1 MADIKGDNNIKTDI
15 DIKEQQL
22 DINVGSPNNIETTI
36 LTENS
41 TIVDIEDVEGG
52 SEIIVDSTSSG
63 ELDAAIKEKETISTT
78 VAETTVINTTSLQ
91 TGVTTNYN
99 QLANKPKINGVEL
112 VGNKTTQ
119 ELLINAQDIAYGEN
133 ENVAAALGKMVTE
146 EELLKKGY
154 LTSYTESDP
163 TVPSHVKLITKEDIA
178 RWNNNED
185 SFSGDYN
192 DLKNKPMIP
201 NSLADLHDDLGVI
214 TVNTVPKTTE
224 DLVNNSG
231 FITRDAIPSSVS
243 EFIND
248 ANYVTEEGLTQK
260 GYLTNYVETDPIY
273 LSEKESLAKK
283 SDLTNYTQVTTFN
296 ELQAK
301 VTKNTEDILAKP
313 NHSDIPKNVSE
324 LNNDNGYLTEHQ
336 QIANVAKTGD
346 YNDLINKPTIPTKIS
361 QLTNDKEYT
370 TMAEVNQQGFLK
382 EHQDLSGYALK
393 TEIPKKVSQLTNDAE
408 YITNNELVA
417 KDYVSNAEL
426 DAKNYTT
433 MAEVESK
440 GYLTEHQDLSNY
452 ATKSEIPTKVS
463 QLTNDKQYTTKA
475 DVEAYDY
482 VTNEELAE
490 KGYITDHQDLS
501 SYAKKTDI
509 PTKTSQLT
517 NDSNLVVDSKYV
529 HTDNN
534 YTTTEKN
541 KLAGLVN
548 YDDTALAN
556 RVTTAETT
564 IKNNTTK
571 ISTNTQN
578 ITNNTASIGA
588 NTEAIEA
595 NAAGI
600 VTINNT
606 LKNKADTSVIP
617 TKLSQLSND
626 KGFITNAVN
635 NLTNYYKKSEVYTQ
649 TEVNNL
655 IANISTLD
663 IEVVTELPATGNPST
678 IYLVAKDPETNDI
691 YDEYLYIN
699 AKWERIG
706 TTAIDLSPYALKT
719 EIPTKV
725 SQLTNDKGYLTTH
738 QTVAT
743 VAKTG
748 SYKDLTD
755 KPAIPTVNNATLT
768 IQKNGTSAGTFT
780 ANASA
785 NKTINITVPTDN
797 SELANGAGYI
807 TSAGSITGNAA
818 TATKATSADKL
829 TTARNINGV
838 AFDGSKAI
846 TVTANPTETALSGT
860 DLNTTLTPGFYYGG
874 GNNNC
879 TNKPSNIDA
888 FGLVVYKTANG
899 YTTQELTEGNTT
911 PGKKYIRQY
920 TGSAWSSWTQMKYT
934 DTNTTYTLTQ
944 DANDGHKITF
954 TPSSGKATT
963 ITIPDN
969 NTTYSAATT
978 SANGLMTSADK
989 TKMNNTNVAWG
1000 TCSTAA
1006 ATAAKVITISGNTN
1020 WALAAGSIIGVKFS
1034 ATNTAQNP
1042 TFNVNNTGA
1051 KKVWYNTG
1059 VITTGNL
1066 SYAGVA
1072 NRPMYY
1078 MYDGTQYVCL
1088 GWSIES
1094 NDNTIPS
1101 AYCSTAAGTAAK
1113 TASCSGY
1120 ALLSNSYIQV
1130 IITATN
1136 TAASALT
1143 LNINGKGAKPIYING
1158 AVSSAQNY
1166 TLYAGSYFVYYNGT
1180 NYYFRTDGK
1189 LHGSISGNAATADK
1203 AAQLTTSRKIDGRS
1217 FNGSADITTQNGFVW
1232 HVGSNA
1238 AKTSG
1243 WYKFLEATMSRYE
1256 NHNYLLAVKAGYS
1269 NGFAGIIQLAIRSGT
1284 TSISIW
1290 DCDWLTRAGFSAN
1303 HIIGVVDG
1311 MKYSFYVYNPS
1322 NQYGAVFFHTLN
1334 AGDINGG
1341 YLAVPYVS
1349 STAPETTAPTA
1360 TVEASDAG
1368 NVKHAAT
1375 STTANKVANTLT
1387 IQKNGTN
1394 VATFNGSAAATAN
1407 ITVPTN
1413 TDILNL
1419 VYPVGSLY
1427 LSTVSTN
1434 PGTLIGGTWEAY
1446 ATGRTLVGIDANQNE
1461 FKTAG
1466 GTGGSKALQSH
1477 THSISITSG
1486 NQSAGHTHSVGAH
1499 AHGLNSHTH
1508 SVGAHSHG
1516 LNGHTHSI
1524 PALSGWAADAGNHN
1538 HPCQSYNMATG
1549 AYECVRPDGY
1559 SGQNG
1564 QRWIAA
1570 AGQHGHNVSTN
1581 ASTTGGNS
1589 GSTANSGAFNTGRAS
1604 GNTANSTAFNTGG
1617 VSANHTHSVSG
1628 TSGSAGSG
1636 SSGNLPPY
1644 IVCYIWKRTK

>member
-146 EELLKKGY
+146 DELLKKGY

-163 TVPSHVKLITKEDIA
+163 TVPSHVKLITKEDIE

-192 DLKNKPMIP
+192 DLKNKPVIP
-201 NSLADLHDDLGVI
+201 DSLADLHDDLGVI

-231 FITRDAIPSSVS
+231 FITQDAIPSSVS

-273 LSEKESLAKK
+273 LSEKASLAKK
-283 SDLTNYTQVTTFN
+283 SDLDDYILVTTFN
-296 ELQAK
+296 ELQTK

-313 NHSDIPKNVSE
+313 NYSDIPKNVSE
-324 LNNDNGYLTEHQ
+324 LNNDSGYLTEHQ

-346 YNDLINKPTIPTKIS
+346 YNDLINKPTIPTKVS
-361 QLTNDKEYT
+361 QLTNDKQYT
-370 TMAEVNQQGFLK
+370 TIEEVNQQGFLK

-426 DAKNYTT
+426 NAKNYTT

-440 GYLTEHQDLSNY
+440 GYLTEYQDLSNY
-452 ATKSEIPTKVS
+452 ATKNEIPTKVS

-517 NDSNLVVDSKYV
+517 NDSSLVVDSKYV

-571 ISTNTQN
+571 INTNTQN

-588 NTEAIEA
+588 NAEAIEA
-595 NAAGI
+595 NAASI

-606 LKNKADTSVIP
+606 LKNKADTSAIP

-719 EIPTKV
+719 EIPTAV

-748 SYKDLTD
+748 SYNDLTD
-755 KPAIPTVNNATLT
+755 KPTIPTVNNATLT

-797 SELANGAGYI
+797 NELANGAGYI

-846 TVTANPTETALSGT
+846 TVTANPTETALSGI

-874 GNNNC
+874 GSNNC
-879 TNKPSNIDA
+879 TNKPSNVDA
-888 FGLVVYKTANG
+888 FGLIVYKTANG

-911 PGKKYIRQY
+911 PGKKYIRQHNSS
-920 TGSAWSSWTQMKYT
+920 TWSAWTQMKYT
-934 DTNTTYTLTQ
+934 DSNTTYTLTQ
-944 DANDGHKITF
+944 DASDGHKITL
-954 TPSSGKATT
+954 TPSSGTATT

-1020 WALAAGSIIGVKFS
+1020 WTLTAGSIIGVKFS

-1042 TFNVNNTGA
+1042 TFNVNDTGA
-1051 KKVWYNTG
+1051 KSVWYNTAI
-1059 VITTGNL
+1059 ITTGNL

-1120 ALLSNSYIQV
+1120 ALRANSHIQV
-1130 IITATN
+1130 ILTAAN
-1136 TAASALT
+1136 SAASALT
-1143 LNINGKGAKPIYING
+1143 LNINSKGAKPIYING
-1158 AVSSAQNY
+1158 TASSASNY
-1166 TLYAGSYFVYYNGT
+1166 TLPAGSYDVYYNGT

-1189 LHGSISGNAATADK
+1189 LTGDITGNAATASSATK
-1203 AAQLTTSRKIDGRS
+1203 ATQDSDGKEINKTYTKIDGTNYYVQLTGGAENTTGYRLVLQQTLATWTNCRIVLS
-1217 FNGSADITTQNGFVW
+1217 IASRHQGTGTLSIGVSTGADLATFYQDARFFGANTTYTADSWLQYYNAETGLYSLFWKYSDYSPCNVSVIKKLGFKDNITNGTWMTSIDTATYGTKYAVSI
-1232 HVGSNA
+1232 NA
-1238 AKTSG
+1238 AQSASSATS
-1243 WYKFLEATMSRYE
+1243 A
-1256 NHNYLLAVKAGYS
+1256 
-1269 NGFAGIIQLAIRSGT
+1269 
-1284 TSISIW
+1284 
-1290 DCDWLTRAGFSAN
+1290 
-1303 HIIGVVDG
+1303 
-1311 MKYSFYVYNPS
+1311 
-1322 NQYGAVFFHTLN
+1322 
-1334 AGDINGG
+1334 
-1341 YLAVPYVS
+1341 
-1349 STAPETTAPTA
+1349 TTA
-1360 TVEASDAG
+1360 S
-1368 NVKHAAT
+1368 
-1375 STTANKVANTLT
+1375 KVANTLT

-1446 ATGRTLVGIDANQNE
+1446 ATGRTLVGIDANQTE

-1538 HPCQSYNMATG
+1538 HPVQSYNMATG
-1549 AYECVRPDGY
+1549 GYECVRPDGY

-1564 QRWIAA
+1564 QRWIPA

-1589 GSTANSGAFNTGRAS
+1589 GSTANSGAFNTGGAS

-1628 TSGSAGSG
+1628 TSGSTGDG

-1644 IVCYIWKRTK
+1644 IVCYIWKRTA

>member
-1 MADIKGDNNIKTDI
+1 MADIQGDNNINADI
-15 DIKEQQL
+15 SIQEQQL
-22 DINVGSPNNIETTI
+22 NTVINSSNNIEATI

-52 SEIIVDSTSSG
+52 SEIIIDSTSSG

-112 VGNKTTQ
+112 TGNKTTQ
-119 ELLINAQDIAYGEN
+119 ELLIDAKDITYAEN
-133 ENVAAALGKMVTE
+133 ETVASALGKMVTE

-154 LTSYTESDP
+154 LTSYTELDP

-178 RWNNNED
+178 RWNSNED

-192 DLKNKPMIP
+192 DLKNKPVIP
-201 NSLADLHDDLGVI
+201 DSLADLHDDLGVI

-224 DLVNNSG
+224 DLVNTSG
-231 FITRDAIPSSVS
+231 FITSDAIPSSVS

-248 ANYVTEEGLTQK
+248 ANYVTEEGLAKK

-283 SDLTNYTQVTTFN
+283 SDLTDYTLVTTFN
-296 ELQAK
+296 ELQVK
-301 VTKNTEDILAKP
+301 VNKNTEDILAKP

-324 LNNDNGYLTEHQ
+324 LNNDSGYLTEHQ
-336 QIANVAKTGD
+336 QVADVAKTGD
-346 YNDLINKPTIPTKIS
+346 YNDLINKPSIPTKVS
-361 QLTNDKEYT
+361 QLTNDSNYT
-370 TMAEVNQQGFLK
+370 TMIEVNAQGFLK

-393 TEIPKKVSQLTNDAE
+393 TEIPTKVSELTNDKE
-408 YITNNELVA
+408 YITNNELVE
-417 KDYVSNAEL
+417 KDYVSNTEL
-426 DAKNYTT
+426 NAKQYTT
-433 MAEVESK
+433 MAAVEAK
-440 GYLTEHQDLSNY
+440 GYLTEHQDLSDY
-452 ATKSEIPTKVS
+452 AVKSEIPTKVS
-463 QLTNDKQYTTKA
+463 QLVNDKQYTTKA

-517 NDSNLVVDSKYV
+517 NDSNLVVDAKYV

-541 KLAGLVN
+541 KLANLSN
-548 YDDTALAN
+548 YNDTALVT
-556 RVTTAETT
+556 RITTAENS
-564 IKNNTTK
+564 IKNNTTA
-571 ISTNTQN
+571 INTNTQD
-578 ITNNTASIGA
+578 ITNNTAGISA
-588 NTEAIEA
+588 NSEAIEA
-595 NAAGI
+595 NAADI

-606 LKNKADTSVIP
+606 LKNKADTSAIP

-706 TTAIDLSPYALKT
+706 TTAIDLTPYALKT

-725 SQLTNDKGYLTTH
+725 SELTNDKGYLTTH

-748 SYKDLTD
+748 SYNDLTD
-755 KPAIPTVNNATLT
+755 KPTIPTVNNGTLT
-768 IQKNGTSAGTFT
+768 IQKNGTTVKTFT
-780 ANASA
+780 ANSSSNVTA
-785 NKTINITVPTDN
+785 NITVPTN
-797 SELANGAGYI
+797 NNELTNGAGYI

-846 TVTANPTETALSGT
+846 TITADPTANKLTGV
-860 DLNTTLTPGFYYGG
+860 DLNTITTPGFYFGAGG
-874 GNNNC
+874 NNC
-879 TNKPSNIDA
+879 TNKPASADA
-888 FGLVVYKTANG
+888 FGLVVYRSADGYRIQEFTNG
-899 YTTQELTEGNTT
+899 NVNALT
-911 PGKKYIRQY
+911 KYIRQY
-920 TGSAWSSWTQMKYT
+920 TGSAWGSWTQMKYT
-934 DTNTTYTLTQ
+934 DNNTTYTLTQ
-944 DANDGHKITF
+944 DASDGHKITL
-954 TPSSGKATT
+954 TPSSGTATT

-969 NTTYSAATT
+969 NTTYSTATT
-978 SANGLMTSADK
+978 SANGLMSSADK

-1020 WALAAGSIIGVKFS
+1020 WTLVAGSIIGVKFS

-1051 KKVWYNTG
+1051 KSVWYNTA
-1059 VITTGNL
+1059 VITTSNL

-1088 GWSIES
+1088 GWSIEN

-1120 ALLSNSYIQV
+1120 ALRANSHIQV
-1130 IITATN
+1130 ILTATN
-1136 TAASALT
+1136 SAASALT
-1143 LNINGKGAKPIYING
+1143 LNINSKGAKPIYING
-1158 AVSSAQNY
+1158 AASSASNY
-1166 TLYAGSYFVYYNGT
+1166 TLPAGSYDVYYNGT

-1189 LHGSISGNAATADK
+1189 LTGDITGNAATASSATK
-1203 AAQLTTSRKIDGRS
+1203 ATQDSDGKEIKKTYTKIDGT
-1217 FNGSADITTQNGFVW
+1217 NYYVQLTGGAENTTGYRLVLQQ
-1232 HVGSNA
+1232 
-1238 AKTSG
+1238 
-1243 WYKFLEATMSRYE
+1243 TMNTWTNCRIVLSIASR
-1256 NHNYLLAVKAGYS
+1256 HQG
-1269 NGFAGIIQLAIRSGT
+1269 SGT
-1284 TSISIW
+1284 LSIGISTGTNLETFYQDARFFGANTTYTADSWVQYYNAETGLYSLFWKYSDYSPCNVSVIEKSGFTNNIANGTWMTSIDTATYGTKYGVSINV
-1290 DCDWLTRAGFSAN
+1290 AQSA
-1303 HIIGVVDG
+1303 
-1311 MKYSFYVYNPS
+1311 
-1322 NQYGAVFFHTLN
+1322 
-1334 AGDINGG
+1334 
-1341 YLAVPYVS
+1341 S
-1349 STAPETTAPTA
+1349 SATTA
-1360 TVEASDAG
+1360 
-1368 NVKHAAT
+1368 
-1375 STTANKVANTLT
+1375 TTANKVANTLT

-1446 ATGRTLVGIDANQNE
+1446 ATGRTLVGIDANQTE

-1466 GTGGSKALQSH
+1466 GTGGSKALQAH
-1477 THSISITSG
+1477 THSFSATSG
-1486 NQSAGHTHSVGAH
+1486 NNSVGHTHSVGAH
-1499 AHGLNSHTH
+1499 SHGLNSHTH

-1524 PALSGWAADAGNHN
+1524 PGLSGTAASAGNHN
-1538 HPCQSYNMATG
+1538 HVVNSYNMATG
-1549 AYECVRPDGY
+1549 GYECVRPDGY

-1564 QRWIAA
+1564 TRYIPA
-1570 AGQHGHNVSTN
+1570 AGAHTHSVSTN

-1589 GSTANSGAFNTGRAS
+1589 GSTANSSAFNSGAAS
-1604 GNTANSTAFNTGG
+1604 GSTANSSAFNSGG

-1628 TSGSAGSG
+1628 TTGSTGDGSG
-1636 SSGNLPPY
+1636 GNLPPY
-1644 IVCYIWKRTK
+1644 IVCYIWKRTQ

>member
-63 ELDAAIKEKETISTT
+63 ELDAAIKEKEIMTTT
-78 VAETTVINTTSLQ
+78 VAEQTVINTTSLQ
-91 TGVTTNYN
+91 TGITTNYN

-119 ELLINAQDIAYGEN
+119 ELLINAKDIAYSE
-133 ENVAAALGKMVTE
+133 EDTVAAALGKMVTE
-146 EELLKKGY
+146 DELLKKGY
-154 LTSYTESDP
+154 ITSYTESDP
-163 TVPSHVKLITKEDIA
+163 TVPAHVKLITKEEIEK
-178 RWNNNED
+178 WNSEKD

-192 DLKNKPMIP
+192 DLRNKPTIP

-224 DLVNNSG
+224 DLVNTSG
-231 FITRDAIPSSVS
+231 FITEDAIPKSVS
-243 EFIND
+243 EFTND
-248 ANYVTEEGLTQK
+248 ANYVTEEVLSRK

-273 LSEKESLAKK
+273 LSEKASLAKK
-283 SDLTNYTQVTTFN
+283 SDLDDYTLVTTFN
-296 ELQAK
+296 ELQTK
-301 VTKNTEDILAKP
+301 VNKNTDDILKKP
-313 NHSDIPKNVSE
+313 NHSDIPKNLSE
-324 LNNDNGYLTEHQ
+324 LNNDVGYLTEHQ

-346 YNDLINKPTIPTKIS
+346 YNDLVNKPTIPSKVS
-361 QLTNDKEYT
+361 QLTNDKDYT
-370 TMAEVNQQGFLK
+370 TLEIVNQQGFLK
-382 EHQDLSGYALK
+382 EHQDLSSYAQK
-393 TEIPKKVSQLTNDAE
+393 NEIPTKVSQLTNDKE
-408 YITNNELVA
+408 YVTNNELN
-417 KDYVSNAEL
+417 S
-426 DAKNYTT
+426 KNYTT
-433 MAEVESK
+433 MAAVEAK

-452 ATKSEIPTKVS
+452 ALKSNIPTKVS

-517 NDSNLVVDSKYV
+517 NDSNLVVDAKYV

-541 KLAGLVN
+541 KLAGLSN
-548 YDDTALAN
+548 YNDTALTN
-556 RVTTAETT
+556 RVTAAENTIKSHTTT
-564 IKNNTTK
+564 INTH
-571 ISTNTQN
+571 TND
-578 ITNNTASIGA
+578 IANNTAGINV
-588 NTEAIEA
+588 NTEAIEGHTTQI
-595 NAAGI
+595 N
-600 VTINNT
+600 TINSALT
-606 LKNKADTSVIP
+606 NKAEKSEIP
-617 TKLSQLSND
+617 TKLGQLSND
-626 KGFITNAVN
+626 KGFITNSVN
-635 NLTNYYKKSEVYTQ
+635 NLTNYYKKTEVYTQ
-649 TEVNNL
+649 TEINNL
-655 IANISTLD
+655 LANISTLD
-663 IEVVTELPATGNPST
+663 IEVVTKLPTTGNAST
-678 IYLVAKDPETNDI
+678 IYLVPKDAETNDI

-706 TTAIDLSPYALKT
+706 STAIDLTPYALKT
-719 EIPTKV
+719 DIPTAV
-725 SQLTNDKGYLTTH
+725 SQLSNDSGYLTQH

-748 SYKDLTD
+748 SYNDLSD
-755 KPAIPTVNNATLT
+755 KPTIPTVNNATLT

-797 SELANGAGYI
+797 NELANGAGYI

-846 TVTANPTETALSGT
+846 TITANPTSNQLTNAN
-860 DLNTTLTPGFYYGG
+860 LNDCQTPGFYFGG
-874 GNNNC
+874 GNNTC
-879 TNKPSNIDA
+879 TNKPSNVDA
-888 FGLVVYKTANG
+888 FGLIVYKTASG
-899 YTTQELTEGNTT
+899 YITQELTEGNTT

-920 TGSAWSSWTQMKYT
+920 NNSTWSSWTHMKYT

-944 DANDGHKITF
+944 DANDGHKITL
-954 TPSSGKATT
+954 TPSSGTATT

-969 NTTYSAATT
+969 NTTYNVATT
-978 SANGLMTSADK
+978 SANGLMSSTDK
-989 TKMNNTNVAWG
+989 TKLDG
-1000 TCSTAA
+1000 
-1006 ATAAKVITISGNTN
+1006 I
-1020 WALAAGSIIGVKFS
+1020 AAGAQVNTITGVKGNSETSYRTGNVNITKANIGLGNVDNTADANKEVKYATSAGS
-1034 ATNTAQNP
+1034 AT
-1042 TFNVNNTGA
+1042 
-1051 KKVWYNTG
+1051 
-1059 VITTGNL
+1059 
-1066 SYAGVA
+1066 
-1072 NRPMYY
+1072 
-1078 MYDGTQYVCL
+1078 
-1088 GWSIES
+1088 
-1094 NDNTIPS
+1094 
-1101 AYCSTAAGTAAK
+1101 
-1113 TASCSGY
+1113 
-1120 ALLSNSYIQV
+1120 
-1130 IITATN
+1130 TATKAN
-1136 TAASALT
+1136 QDGDGNEIKSTYSKLD
-1143 LNINGKGAKPIYING
+1143 
-1158 AVSSAQNY
+1158 
-1166 TLYAGSYFVYYNGT
+1166 GT
-1180 NYYFRTDGK
+1180 NYFVQLTGGDGNTTGYRLVLQQTLK
-1189 LHGSISGNAATADK
+1189 TWTNCRLILSIASRHQGTGTLSIGISTGADLATFEQDARFFGSKTSYTSDSWIQYYNAETGVYSLFWKFSDYSPCTVTVLEEIGFANSIANGTWMTSIDTATYGTKYSVLINAAQSASS
-1203 AAQLTTSRKIDGRS
+1203 ATS
-1217 FNGSADITTQNGFVW
+1217 A
-1232 HVGSNA
+1232 
-1238 AKTSG
+1238 
-1243 WYKFLEATMSRYE
+1243 
-1256 NHNYLLAVKAGYS
+1256 
-1269 NGFAGIIQLAIRSGT
+1269 
-1284 TSISIW
+1284 
-1290 DCDWLTRAGFSAN
+1290 
-1303 HIIGVVDG
+1303 
-1311 MKYSFYVYNPS
+1311 
-1322 NQYGAVFFHTLN
+1322 
-1334 AGDINGG
+1334 
-1341 YLAVPYVS
+1341 
-1349 STAPETTAPTA
+1349 TTA
-1360 TVEASDAG
+1360 S
-1368 NVKHAAT
+1368 
-1375 STTANKVANTLT
+1375 KVANTLT

-1446 ATGRTLVGIDANQNE
+1446 ATGRTLVGIDANQTE

-1549 AYECVRPDGY
+1549 GYECVRPDGY

-1564 QRWIAA
+1564 QRWIPA

-1589 GSTANSGAFNTGRAS
+1589 GSTANSSAFNTGAAS

-1617 VSANHTHSVSG
+1617 ISANHTHSVSG
-1628 TSGSAGSG
+1628 TSGSTGDG

-1644 IVCYIWKRTK
+1644 IVCYIWKRTA

>member
-1 MADIKGDNNIKTDI
+1 MADIQGDNNINADI
-15 DIKEQQL
+15 SIQEQQL
-22 DINVGSPNNIETTI
+22 NTVINSSNNIEATI

-52 SEIIVDSTSSG
+52 SEIIIDSTSSG

-112 VGNKTTQ
+112 TGNKTTQ
-119 ELLINAQDIAYGEN
+119 ELLIDAKDITYAEN
-133 ENVAAALGKMVTE
+133 ETVAAALGKMVTE

-154 LTSYTESDP
+154 LTSYTELDP

-178 RWNNNED
+178 RWNSNED

-192 DLKNKPMIP
+192 DLKNKPVIP
-201 NSLADLHDDLGVI
+201 DSLADLHDDLGVI

-224 DLVNNSG
+224 DLVNTSG
-231 FITRDAIPSSVS
+231 FITSDAIPSSVS

-248 ANYVTEEGLTQK
+248 ANYVTEEGLTKK

-283 SDLTNYTQVTTFN
+283 SDLTDYTLVTTFN
-296 ELQAK
+296 ELQVK
-301 VTKNTEDILAKP
+301 VNKNTEDILAKP
-313 NHSDIPKNVSE
+313 NYSDIPKNVSE
-324 LNNDNGYLTEHQ
+324 LNNDSGYLTEHQ
-336 QIANVAKTGD
+336 QVADVAKTGD
-346 YNDLINKPTIPTKIS
+346 YNDLINKPSIPTKVS
-361 QLTNDKEYT
+361 QLTNDNNYT
-370 TMAEVNQQGFLK
+370 TMTEVNAQGFLK

-393 TEIPKKVSQLTNDAE
+393 TEIPTKVSELTNDKE
-408 YITNNELVA
+408 YITNNELIE
-417 KDYVSNAEL
+417 KDYVSNTEL
-426 DAKNYTT
+426 NAKQYTT
-433 MAEVESK
+433 MAAVEAK
-440 GYLTEHQDLSNY
+440 GYLTEHQDLSDY
-452 ATKSEIPTKVS
+452 AVKSEIPTKVS
-463 QLTNDKQYTTKA
+463 QLVNDKQYTTKA

-517 NDSNLVVDSKYV
+517 NDSNLVVDAKYV

-541 KLAGLVN
+541 KLANLSN
-548 YDDTALAN
+548 YNDTALIT
-556 RVTTAETT
+556 RITTAENS
-564 IKNNTTK
+564 IKNNTTA
-571 ISTNTQN
+571 INTNTQN
-578 ITNNTASIGA
+578 ITNNTAGISA
-588 NTEAIEA
+588 NSEAIEA
-595 NAAGI
+595 NAADI

-606 LKNKADTSVIP
+606 LKNKADTSAIP

-649 TEVNNL
+649 AEVNDL

-663 IEVVTELPATGNPST
+663 IEVVTALPDTGNPST
-678 IYLVAKDPETNDI
+678 IYLVPKDAETNDI

-706 TTAIDLSPYALKT
+706 TTAIDLTPYALKT

-725 SQLTNDKGYLTTH
+725 SELTNDKGYLTTH

-748 SYKDLTD
+748 SYNDLTD
-755 KPAIPTVNNATLT
+755 KPTIPTVNNGTLT
-768 IQKNGTSAGTFT
+768 IQKNGTTVKTFT
-780 ANASA
+780 ANSSSNVTA
-785 NKTINITVPTDN
+785 NITVPTN
-797 SELANGAGYI
+797 NNELTNGAGYI

-818 TATKATSADKL
+818 TATKATSANKL

-846 TVTANPTETALSGT
+846 TVTANPTETALSGI

-874 GNNNC
+874 GGNNC
-879 TNKPSNIDA
+879 TNKPSNVDA
-888 FGLVVYKTANG
+888 FGLIVYKTANG

-911 PGKKYIRQY
+911 PGKKYIRQH

-934 DTNTTYTLTQ
+934 DNNTTYTLTQ
-944 DANDGHKITF
+944 DASDGHKITL
-954 TPSSGKATT
+954 TPSSGTATT

-969 NTTYSAATT
+969 NTTYSTATT
-978 SANGLMTSADK
+978 SANGLMSSTDK

-1020 WALAAGSIIGVKFS
+1020 WTLAAGSIIGVKFS

-1059 VITTGNL
+1059 VITTGSL

-1078 MYDGTQYVCL
+1078 MYDGTQYVAL

-1120 ALLSNSYIQV
+1120 ALRANSHIQV
-1130 IITATN
+1130 ILTATN
-1136 TAASALT
+1136 SAASALT

-1158 AVSSAQNY
+1158 TASSTSNY
-1166 TLYAGSYFVYYNGT
+1166 TLPAGSYDVYYNGT

-1189 LHGSISGNAATADK
+1189 LTGDITGNAATATK
-1203 AAQLTTSRKIDGRS
+1203 LATARNINGVS
-1217 FNGSADITTQNGFVW
+1217 FNGTGNINIAYLPAPDNRNSVRPVDVASGGVSVGFGSFGGFDSATNDSKYVDYIGFNTWKNDSGGFV
-1232 HVGSNA
+1232 NA
-1238 AKTSG
+1238 IVASKSDASL
-1243 WYKFLEATMSRYE
+1243 YHY
-1256 NHNYLLAVKAGYS
+1256 
-1269 NGFAGIIQLAIRSGT
+1269 SGT
-1284 TSISIW
+1284 
-1290 DCDWLTRAGFSAN
+1290 
-1303 HIIGVVDG
+1303 
-1311 MKYSFYVYNPS
+1311 
-1322 NQYGAVFFHTLN
+1322 YGAESWTHKKKIAYTDSN
-1334 AGDINGG
+1334 I
-1341 YLAVPYVS
+1341 
-1349 STAPETTAPTA
+1349 T
-1360 TVEASDAG
+1360 G
-1368 NVKHAAT
+1368 NAAT

-1466 GTGGSKALQSH
+1466 GTGGSKALQAH
-1477 THSISITSG
+1477 THSFSATSG
-1486 NQSAGHTHSVGAH
+1486 NNSVGHTHSVGAH
-1499 AHGLNSHTH
+1499 SHGLNSHTH

-1516 LNGHTHSI
+1516 LNGHAHSI

-1538 HPCQSYNMATG
+1538 HPCQSYNMSTG
-1549 AYECVRPDGY
+1549 GWECVRPDGY

-1589 GSTANSGAFNTGRAS
+1589 GSTANSSAFNTGGAS
-1604 GNTANSTAFNTGG
+1604 GSTANSTAFNSGG

-1628 TSGSAGSG
+1628 TTGSTGDGSG
-1636 SSGNLPPY
+1636 GNLPPY

>member
-1 MADIKGDNNIKTDI
+1 MADIQGDNNINADI
-15 DIKEQQL
+15 SIQEQQL
-22 DINVGSPNNIETTI
+22 NTVINSSNNIEATI

-52 SEIIVDSTSSG
+52 SEIIIDSTSSG

-112 VGNKTTQ
+112 AGNKTTQ
-119 ELLINAQDIAYGEN
+119 ELLIDAKDITYAEN
-133 ENVAAALGKMVTE
+133 ETVAAALGKMVTE

-154 LTSYTESDP
+154 LTSYTELDP

-178 RWNNNED
+178 RWNSNED

-192 DLKNKPMIP
+192 DLKNKPVIP
-201 NSLADLHDDLGVI
+201 DSLADLHDDLGVI

-224 DLVNNSG
+224 DLVNTSG
-231 FITRDAIPSSVS
+231 FITSDAIPSSVS

-248 ANYVTEEGLTQK
+248 ANYVTEEGLAKK

-283 SDLTNYTQVTTFN
+283 SDLTDYTLVTTFN
-296 ELQAK
+296 ELQVK
-301 VTKNTEDILAKP
+301 VNKNTEDILAKP

-324 LNNDNGYLTEHQ
+324 LNNDSGYLTEHQ
-336 QIANVAKTGD
+336 QVANVAKTGD
-346 YNDLINKPTIPTKIS
+346 YNDLINKPSIPTKVS
-361 QLTNDKEYT
+361 QLTNDSNYT
-370 TMAEVNQQGFLK
+370 TMTEVNAQGFLK
-382 EHQDLSGYALK
+382 EHQDLSSYALK
-393 TEIPKKVSQLTNDAE
+393 TEIPTKVSELTNDKE
-408 YITNNELVA
+408 YITNNELIE
-417 KDYVSNAEL
+417 KDYVSNTEL
-426 DAKNYTT
+426 NAKQYTT
-433 MAEVESK
+433 MAAVEAK
-440 GYLTEHQDLSNY
+440 GYLTEHQDLSDY
-452 ATKSEIPTKVS
+452 AVKSEIPTKVS
-463 QLTNDKQYTTKA
+463 QLVNDKQYTTKA

-517 NDSNLVVDSKYV
+517 NDSNLVVDAKYV

-541 KLAGLVN
+541 KLANLSN
-548 YDDTALAN
+548 YNDTAL
-556 RVTTAETT
+556 VTRITT
-564 IKNNTTK
+564 VENSIKNNTTA
-571 ISTNTQN
+571 INTNTQN
-578 ITNNTASIGA
+578 ITNNTAGISA
-588 NTEAIEA
+588 NSEAIEA
-595 NAAGI
+595 NATDI

-606 LKNKADTSVIP
+606 LKNKADTSAIP

-649 TEVNNL
+649 AEVNDL

-663 IEVVTELPATGNPST
+663 IEVVTALPDTGNPST
-678 IYLVAKDPETNDI
+678 IYLVPKDAETNDI

-706 TTAIDLSPYALKT
+706 TTAIDLTPYALKT

-725 SQLTNDKGYLTTH
+725 SELTNDKGYLTTH

-748 SYKDLTD
+748 SYNDLTD
-755 KPAIPTVNNATLT
+755 KPTIPTVNNATLT
-768 IQKNGTSAGTFT
+768 IQKNGTTVKTFT
-780 ANASA
+780 ANSSSNVTA
-785 NKTINITVPTDN
+785 NITVPTN
-797 SELANGAGYI
+797 NNELTNGAGYI

-846 TVTANPTETALSGT
+846 TVTANPTETALSGI

-879 TNKPSNIDA
+879 TNKPSNVDA
-888 FGLVVYKTANG
+888 FGLIVYKTANG
-899 YTTQELTEGNTT
+899 YITQELTEGNTT
-911 PGKKYIRQY
+911 PGKKYIRQH

-934 DTNTTYTLTQ
+934 DNNTTYTLTQ
-944 DANDGHKITF
+944 DASDGHKITL
-954 TPSSGKATT
+954 TPSSGTATT

-978 SANGLMTSADK
+978 SANGLMTSAMV
-989 TKMNNTNVAWG
+989 TKLNG
-1000 TCSTAA
+1000 
-1006 ATAAKVITISGNTN
+1006 I
-1020 WALAAGSIIGVKFS
+1020 AAGAQVNTLTGVKGNSETSYRTGNVNITKANIGLGNVDNTADANKSVKYATSAGS
-1034 ATNTAQNP
+1034 ATTATSADSATKATQDKNGAEINTSYQKIDGSNYYVQLTGGAENTTGYRLVLQQTMGTWTNCRIVLSIASHHQGSGTLSIGISTGGNLE
-1042 TFNVNNTGA
+1042 TFYQDARFFGANTSYTSNS
-1051 KKVWYNTG
+1051 WLQYYNAETG
-1059 VITTGNL
+1059 VYSLFWKYSDYSPCIVSVIEKMGFKNNI
-1066 SYAGVA
+1066 A
-1072 NRPMYY
+1072 NGTWMTSIDAETY
-1078 MYDGTQYVCL
+1078 GTQYGV
-1088 GWSIES
+1088 SI
-1094 NDNTIPS
+1094 
-1101 AYCSTAAGTAAK
+1101 
-1113 TASCSGY
+1113 
-1120 ALLSNSYIQV
+1120 
-1130 IITATN
+1130 
-1136 TAASALT
+1136 
-1143 LNINGKGAKPIYING
+1143 
-1158 AVSSAQNY
+1158 
-1166 TLYAGSYFVYYNGT
+1166 
-1180 NYYFRTDGK
+1180 
-1189 LHGSISGNAATADK
+1189 NAA
-1203 AAQLTTSRKIDGRS
+1203 Q
-1217 FNGSADITTQNGFVW
+1217 
-1232 HVGSNA
+1232 
-1238 AKTSG
+1238 
-1243 WYKFLEATMSRYE
+1243 
-1256 NHNYLLAVKAGYS
+1256 
-1269 NGFAGIIQLAIRSGT
+1269 
-1284 TSISIW
+1284 
-1290 DCDWLTRAGFSAN
+1290 SAN
-1303 HIIGVVDG
+1303 
-1311 MKYSFYVYNPS
+1311 S
-1322 NQYGAVFFHTLN
+1322 A
-1334 AGDINGG
+1334 
-1341 YLAVPYVS
+1341 
-1349 STAPETTAPTA
+1349 TTA
-1360 TVEASDAG
+1360 
-1368 NVKHAAT
+1368 
-1375 STTANKVANTLT
+1375 TTANKVANTLT

-1466 GTGGSKALQSH
+1466 GTGGSKALQAH
-1477 THSISITSG
+1477 THSFSATSG
-1486 NQSAGHTHSVGAH
+1486 NNSVGHTHSVGAH
-1499 AHGLNSHTH
+1499 SHGLNSHTH

-1549 AYECVRPDGY
+1549 GWETVRPDGY

-1589 GSTANSGAFNTGRAS
+1589 GSTANSSAFNTGGAS
-1604 GNTANSTAFNTGG
+1604 GSTANSTAFNSGG

-1628 TSGSAGSG
+1628 TTGSTGDGSG
-1636 SSGNLPPY
+1636 GNLPPY

>member
-146 EELLKKGY
+146 DKLLKKGY

-163 TVPSHVKLITKEDIA
+163 TVPSHVKLITKEDIE
-178 RWNNNED
+178 RWNSNED

-192 DLKNKPMIP
+192 DLKNKPVIP
-201 NSLADLHDDLGVI
+201 DSLADLHDDLGVI

-273 LSEKESLAKK
+273 LSEKASLAKK
-283 SDLTNYTQVTTFN
+283 SDLDNYTLVTTFN
-296 ELQAK
+296 ELQTK

-313 NHSDIPKNVSE
+313 NYSDIPKNVSE
-324 LNNDNGYLTEHQ
+324 LNNDSGYLTEHQ

-346 YNDLINKPTIPTKIS
+346 YNDLINKPTIPTKVS
-361 QLTNDKEYT
+361 QLTNDKQYT
-370 TMAEVNQQGFLK
+370 TIEEVNQQGFLK

-393 TEIPKKVSQLTNDAE
+393 TEIPKKVSQLTNDTE

-417 KDYVSNAEL
+417 KDYVSNTEL
-426 DAKNYTT
+426 NAKNYTT

-452 ATKSEIPTKVS
+452 ATKNEIPKKVS

-501 SYAKKTDI
+501 GYAKKTDI

-564 IKNNTTK
+564 ITNNTTK
-571 ISTNTQN
+571 INTNTQN

-588 NTEAIEA
+588 NAEAIEA
-595 NAAGI
+595 NAANI

-606 LKNKADTSVIP
+606 LKNKADTSAIP

-663 IEVVTELPATGNPST
+663 IEVVTELPATGKTST

-691 YDEYLYIN
+691 YDEYLYVN

-719 EIPTKV
+719 EIPTAV

-748 SYKDLTD
+748 SYKDLID
-755 KPAIPTVNNATLT
+755 KPTIPTVNNATLT

-797 SELANGAGYI
+797 NELANGAGYI

-888 FGLVVYKTANG
+888 FGLIVYKTANG

-934 DTNTTYTLTQ
+934 DNNTTYTLTQ
-944 DANDGHKITF
+944 DANDGHKITL
-954 TPSSGKATT
+954 TPSSGTATT

-978 SANGLMTSADK
+978 SANGLMTSAMV
-989 TKMNNTNVAWG
+989 TKLNG
-1000 TCSTAA
+1000 
-1006 ATAAKVITISGNTN
+1006 I
-1020 WALAAGSIIGVKFS
+1020 AAGAQVNTLTGVKGNSETSYRTGNVNITKANIGLGSVDNTADADKSVKYATSAGS
-1034 ATNTAQNP
+1034 AT
-1042 TFNVNNTGA
+1042 
-1051 KKVWYNTG
+1051 
-1059 VITTGNL
+1059 
-1066 SYAGVA
+1066 
-1072 NRPMYY
+1072 
-1078 MYDGTQYVCL
+1078 
-1088 GWSIES
+1088 
-1094 NDNTIPS
+1094 
-1101 AYCSTAAGTAAK
+1101 
-1113 TASCSGY
+1113 
-1120 ALLSNSYIQV
+1120 
-1130 IITATN
+1130 TAT
-1136 TAASALT
+1136 SA
-1143 LNINGKGAKPIYING
+1143 
-1158 AVSSAQNY
+1158 SSATKANQDGDGNEIKSTY
-1166 TLYAGSYFVYYNGT
+1166 LKLDGT
-1180 NYYFRTDGK
+1180 NYFVQLTGGDGNTTGYRLVLQQTLK
-1189 LHGSISGNAATADK
+1189 TWTNCRLVLSIASRHQGTGTLSIGISTGADLATFEQDARFFGSKTSYTNDSWIQYYNAETGVYSLFWKFSDYSPCTVTVLEETGFANSIANGTWMTSIDTSVYGTKYGVSINAA
-1203 AAQLTTSRKIDGRS
+1203 Q
-1217 FNGSADITTQNGFVW
+1217 SA
-1232 HVGSNA
+1232 
-1238 AKTSG
+1238 
-1243 WYKFLEATMSRYE
+1243 
-1256 NHNYLLAVKAGYS
+1256 
-1269 NGFAGIIQLAIRSGT
+1269 
-1284 TSISIW
+1284 
-1290 DCDWLTRAGFSAN
+1290 
-1303 HIIGVVDG
+1303 
-1311 MKYSFYVYNPS
+1311 
-1322 NQYGAVFFHTLN
+1322 
-1334 AGDINGG
+1334 
-1341 YLAVPYVS
+1341 S
-1349 STAPETTAPTA
+1349 S
-1360 TVEASDAG
+1360 
-1368 NVKHAAT
+1368 AT
-1375 STTANKVANTLT
+1375 SATTANKVANTLT

-1446 ATGRTLVGIDANQNE
+1446 ATGRTLVGIDANQTE

-1589 GSTANSGAFNTGRAS
+1589 GSTANSGAFNTGGAS

>member
-163 TVPSHVKLITKEDIA
+163 TVPSHVKLITKEDIE

-192 DLKNKPMIP
+192 DLKNKPIIP
-201 NSLADLHDDLGVI
+201 DSLADLHDDLGVI
-214 TVNTVPKTTE
+214 TVNTVPKTTK

-231 FITRDAIPSSVS
+231 FITQDAIPSSVS

-324 LNNDNGYLTEHQ
+324 LNNDSGYLTEHQ

-517 NDSNLVVDSKYV
+517 NDSNLIVDSKYV

-556 RVTTAETT
+556 RVATAETT

-571 ISTNTQN
+571 INTNTQN

-595 NAAGI
+595 NAASI

-606 LKNKADTSVIP
+606 LKNKADTSAIP

-663 IEVVTELPATGNPST
+663 IEVVTELPATGKTST
-678 IYLVAKDPETNDI
+678 IYLVAKDPETNNI

-719 EIPTKV
+719 EIPTAV

-755 KPAIPTVNNATLT
+755 KPTIPTVNNATLT

-818 TATKATSADKL
+818 TATKATSANKL

-846 TVTANPTETALSGT
+846 TVTANPTETALSGI

-879 TNKPSNIDA
+879 TNKPSNVDA
-888 FGLVVYKTANG
+888 FGLIVYKTANG
-899 YTTQELTEGNTT
+899 YTAQELTEGNTT

-954 TPSSGKATT
+954 TPSSGNATT

-978 SANGLMTSADK
+978 SANGLMTSAMVTKLNGIAAGAQVNTLTGVKGNSETSYRTGNVNITKANIGLGSVDNTADADK
-989 TKMNNTNVAWG
+989 SVKYATSAGSATTATSANSATKATQDSAGNQINTTYLKSIKVPGQTVTLTKGDG
-1000 TCSTAA
+1000 TTSTTSSFTATVNTGTANLWIKLGTFENTSQGNGGEIWLFGGNGQNSSTSQNMWAHLLIKKGYQSTASTTAYVA
-1006 ATAAKVITISGNTN
+1006 ATYEIFTPPGTASTYKNVKFKVFCTEIGKVDVWVYFPYTYSRCYYYPAGLYDNFTVVNTYQTEEPVGGNTYGVEQPI
-1020 WALAAGSIIGVKFS
+1020 AG
-1034 ATNTAQNP
+1034 
-1042 TFNVNNTGA
+1042 
-1051 KKVWYNTG
+1051 G
-1059 VITTGNL
+1059 VI
-1066 SYAGVA
+1066 
-1072 NRPMYY
+1072 
-1078 MYDGTQYVCL
+1078 
-1088 GWSIES
+1088 
-1094 NDNTIPS
+1094 
-1101 AYCSTAAGTAAK
+1101 
-1113 TASCSGY
+1113 ASS
-1120 ALLSNSYIQV
+1120 
-1130 IITATN
+1130 
-1136 TAASALT
+1136 
-1143 LNINGKGAKPIYING
+1143 
-1158 AVSSAQNY
+1158 
-1166 TLYAGSYFVYYNGT
+1166 
-1180 NYYFRTDGK
+1180 
-1189 LHGSISGNAATADK
+1189 
-1203 AAQLTTSRKIDGRS
+1203 
-1217 FNGSADITTQNGFVW
+1217 
-1232 HVGSNA
+1232 
-1238 AKTSG
+1238 
-1243 WYKFLEATMSRYE
+1243 
-1256 NHNYLLAVKAGYS
+1256 S
-1269 NGFAGIIQLAIRSGT
+1269 NGVSIDDTIKELSASGT
-1284 TSISIW
+1284 TITYTKGS
-1290 DCDWLTRAGFSAN
+1290 DTTGTLALKSA
-1303 HIIGVVDG
+1303 IVD
-1311 MKYSFYVYNPS
+1311 
-1322 NQYGAVFFHTLN
+1322 L
-1334 AGDINGG
+1334 I
-1341 YLAVPYVS
+1341 
-1349 STAPETTAPTA
+1349 
-1360 TVEASDAG
+1360 
-1368 NVKHAAT
+1368 
-1375 STTANKVANTLT
+1375 
-1387 IQKNGTN
+1387 
-1394 VATFNGSAAATAN
+1394 
-1407 ITVPTN
+1407 
-1413 TDILNL
+1413 
-1419 VYPVGSLY
+1419 YPVGSLY

-1589 GSTANSGAFNTGRAS
+1589 GSTANSGAFNTGKAS

-1617 VSANHTHSVSG
+1617 VSANHTHTVSG
-1628 TSGSAGSG
+1628 TSGSTGSG

>member
-41 TIVDIEDVEGG
+41 TIVNIEDVEGG
-52 SEIIVDSTSSG
+52 SEIIIDSTSSG

-119 ELLINAQDIAYGEN
+119 ELLINAKDIAYSE
-133 ENVAAALGKMVTE
+133 EDTVAAALGKMVTE
-146 EELLKKGY
+146 DELLKKGY
-154 LTSYTESDP
+154 ITSYTESDP
-163 TVPSHVKLITKEDIA
+163 TVPSHVKLITKEDIE

-192 DLKNKPMIP
+192 DLKNKPTIP
-201 NSLADLHDDLGVI
+201 DSLADLHDDLGVI

-224 DLVNNSG
+224 DLVNTSG
-231 FITRDAIPSSVS
+231 FITEDAIPKSVS
-243 EFIND
+243 EFTND
-248 ANYVTEEGLTQK
+248 ANYVTEEALSRK

-273 LSEKESLAKK
+273 LSEKASLAKK
-283 SDLTNYTQVTTFN
+283 SDLDDYTLVITFN
-296 ELQAK
+296 ELQTK
-301 VTKNTEDILAKP
+301 VNKNTDDILKKP
-313 NHSDIPKNVSE
+313 NYSDIPKNLSE
-324 LNNDNGYLTEHQ
+324 LNNDVGYLTEHQ

-346 YNDLINKPTIPTKIS
+346 YNDLVNKPTIPSKVS
-361 QLTNDKEYT
+361 QLTNDKDYT
-370 TMAEVNQQGFLK
+370 TLEIVNQQGFLK
-382 EHQDLSGYALK
+382 EHQDLSSYAQK
-393 TEIPKKVSQLTNDAE
+393 NEIPTKVSQLTNDKE
-408 YITNNELVA
+408 YVTNNELN
-417 KDYVSNAEL
+417 S
-426 DAKNYTT
+426 KNYTT
-433 MAEVESK
+433 MAAVEAK
-440 GYLTEHQDLSNY
+440 GYLTEHQDLSDY
-452 ATKSEIPTKVS
+452 ALKSNIPTKVS

-517 NDSNLVVDSKYV
+517 NDSNLVVDAKYV

-541 KLAGLVN
+541 KLAGLSN
-548 YDDTALAN
+548 YNDTALAN
-556 RVTTAETT
+556 RITAAENTIKSHTTT
-564 IKNNTTK
+564 INTH
-571 ISTNTQN
+571 TND
-578 ITNNTASIGA
+578 IANNTAGINT
-588 NTEAIEA
+588 NTEAIEGHTTQI
-595 NAAGI
+595 N
-600 VTINNT
+600 TINSS
-606 LKNKADTSVIP
+606 LANKAEKSEIP
-617 TKLSQLSND
+617 TKLGQLSND
-626 KGFITNAVN
+626 KGFITNSVN
-635 NLTNYYKKSEVYTQ
+635 NLTNYYKKTEVYTQ
-649 TEVNNL
+649 TEINNL
-655 IANISTLD
+655 LANISTLD
-663 IEVVTELPATGNPST
+663 IEVVTELPTTGNAST
-678 IYLVAKDPETNDI
+678 IYLVPKDAEVNDI

-706 TTAIDLSPYALKT
+706 STAIDLTPYALKT
-719 EIPTKV
+719 DIPTAV
-725 SQLTNDKGYLTTH
+725 SQLSNDKGYLTQH

-748 SYKDLTD
+748 SYNDLSD
-755 KPAIPTVNNATLT
+755 KPTIPTVNNATLT

-785 NKTINITVPTDN
+785 NKTINITVPTKT
-797 SELANGAGYI
+797 SELNNDSDFI
-807 TSAGSITGNAA
+807 TSTGNAA

-846 TVTANPTETALSGT
+846 TITANPTETGLSEV
-860 DLNTTLTPGFYYGG
+860 DLNEYKTPGFYYGG
-874 GNNNC
+874 GGNNC
-879 TNKPSNIDA
+879 TNKPSNVDA
-888 FGLVVYKTANG
+888 FGMIVYKTANG

-911 PGKKYIRQY
+911 PGKKYIRQH
-920 TGSAWSSWTQMKYT
+920 TGSAWSSWTHMKYT

-954 TPSSGKATT
+954 TPSSGSATT

-969 NTTYSAATT
+969 NTTYSNATT
-978 SANGLMTSADK
+978 SAAGLMSATDK
-989 TKMNNTNVAWG
+989 AKVDSTNVAWG
-1000 TCSTAA
+1000 SCSTAA
-1006 ATAAKVITISGNTN
+1006 GTAAKEVTITGNTN
-1020 WALAAGSIIGVKFS
+1020 WVLKEGSIIGVKFTN
-1034 ATNTAQNP
+1034 TNTASSV
-1042 TFNVNNTGA
+1042 TLNVNNTGA
-1051 KKVWYNTG
+1051 KSIAYNTNRPY
-1059 VITTGNL
+1059 TGN
-1066 SYAGVA
+1066 SNMIAGYA
-1072 NRPMYY
+1072 NRTLMY
-1078 MYDGTQYVCL
+1078 MYDGTYWVWIS
-1088 GWSIES
+1088 GGYDA
-1094 NDNTIPS
+1094 NDNNIPS
-1101 AYCSTAAGTAAK
+1101 AYCSTAAATAAK

-1130 IITATN
+1130 IITTTN

-1158 AVSSAQNY
+1158 AASSAENY

-1189 LHGSISGNAATADK
+1189 IHGSISGNAATADK
-1203 AAQLTTSRKIDGRS
+1203 AAQLTTSRTIDGRN
-1217 FNGSADITTQNGFVW
+1217 FNGTADITTQNGFVW
-1232 HVGSNA
+1232 HVGSNTA
-1238 AKTSG
+1238 NTKG
-1243 WYKFLEATMSRYE
+1243 WYKFLEATMSGYG
-1256 NHNYLLAVKAGYS
+1256 NHNYLLAVKGGYS
-1269 NGFAGIIQLAIRSGT
+1269 NGYAGILQLAIRSDT

-1290 DCDWLTRAGFSAN
+1290 DCDWLTRSGFSAN
-1303 HIIGVVDG
+1303 HIRGVVDG
-1311 MKYSFYVYNPS
+1311 MKYSFYIYNPS

-1341 YLAVPYVS
+1341 YLTVPYVAS
-1349 STAPETTAPTA
+1349 DAPETTEPTA
-1360 TVEASDAG
+1360 TVESSDAG
-1368 NVKHAAT
+1368 TVKQAA
-1375 STTANKVANTLT
+1375 SATTASKVANTLT
-1387 IQKNGTN
+1387 IQQNGTN

-1413 TDILNL
+1413 ANIVDLI
-1419 VYPVGSLY
+1419 YPVGSLY
-1427 LSTVSTN
+1427 LSTVATN
-1434 PGTLIGGTWEAY
+1434 PGTLIGGTWEAF
-1446 ATGRTLVGIDANQNE
+1446 ATGRTLVGVDANQTE
-1461 FKTAG
+1461 FATVSK
-1466 GTGGSKALQSH
+1466 TGGSKALQSH

-1486 NQSAGHTHSVGAH
+1486 NESAGHTHSVGAH

-1538 HPCQSYNMATG
+1538 HPVQSYNMATG
-1549 AYECVRPDGY
+1549 GYECVRPDGY

-1564 QRWIAA
+1564 QRYIPA

-1589 GSTANSGAFNTGRAS
+1589 GSTANSSAFNSGAAS
-1604 GNTANSTAFNTGG
+1604 GNTANSSAFNSGG

-1628 TSGSAGSG
+1628 TSGSTGDG

-1644 IVCYIWKRTK
+1644 ITCYIWKRTK